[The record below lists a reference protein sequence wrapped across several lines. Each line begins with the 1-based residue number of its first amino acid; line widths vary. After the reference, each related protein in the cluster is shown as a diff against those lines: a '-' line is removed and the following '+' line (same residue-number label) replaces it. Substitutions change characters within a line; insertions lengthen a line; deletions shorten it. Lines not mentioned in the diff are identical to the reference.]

1 MSCTERAKMNWSNK
15 VVWITGASSGIGEEL
30 ACQVAQKGG
39 IVVLSSRNEE
49 ALNRVRNRL
58 SQPEKHMILPLDLEK
73 GTFDQAVDLVI
84 TAFGRIDVLINNG
97 GVSQRSSVIDTQLE
111 VDRKIMEI
119 NYFGPV
125 ALTKAV
131 LPIMIKQKSGHI
143 VVISSI
149 AGKFGFFL
157 RSSYSAAKHAL
168 YGFFES
174 LILEVE
180 KENIAV
186 TIVSPGK
193 INTPISV
200 NALTSDGQPHGIMD
214 RNQSTG
220 MPVDQCV
227 KQMLKA
233 IERRDKEVLIGGKE
247 LLAVH
252 IKRFFPRLF
261 WKIIRKQSST

>member
-1 MSCTERAKMNWSNK
+1 MDWKEK

-30 ACQVAQKGG
+30 ARQVALKGAL
-39 IVVLSSRNEE
+39 VVLSSRNEQ
-49 ALNRVRNRL
+49 ALSDVKDKL
-58 SQPEKHMILPLDLEK
+58 FQSEKHLVLPLDLEN
-73 GTFDQAVDLVI
+73 GDFSNAVLSVQEKY
-84 TAFGRIDVLINNG
+84 GRIDVLVNNG
-97 GVSQRSSVIDTQLE
+97 GVSQRSSVNETPIS

-125 ALTKAV
+125 GLTKAV
-131 LPIMIKQKSGHI
+131 LPVMLSQGSGHI

-174 LILEVE
+174 LLLEVE
-180 KENIAV
+180 KDNIAV
-186 TIVSPGK
+186 TIASPGQ
-193 INTPISV
+193 INTPISLH
-200 NALTSDGQPHGIMD
+200 ALTADGKPHGIMD
-214 RNQSTG
+214 NNQSKG
-220 MPVDQCV
+220 MTVESCV
-227 KQMLKA
+227 NQLLKA
-233 IERRDKEVLIGGKE
+233 IERKDKEVLIGGKE

-261 WKIIRKQSST
+261 WKIIRKQSPT